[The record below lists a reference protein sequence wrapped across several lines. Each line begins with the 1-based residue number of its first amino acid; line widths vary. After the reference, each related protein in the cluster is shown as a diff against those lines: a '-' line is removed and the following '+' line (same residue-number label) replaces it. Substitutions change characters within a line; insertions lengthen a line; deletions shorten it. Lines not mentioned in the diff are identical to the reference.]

1 MQKRTNPLALKGDA
15 KSESDIRQ
23 EQVERE
29 AAPAKATPKKTV
41 EDKPQ
46 RQSSASSA
54 PRRNEGATTSR
65 IQKASDFSA
74 AKSVTVKSES
84 TITYTATGSGVVA
97 TRNPMAV
104 VEPEPADTWLDDTL
118 TDELL
123 EDEAVAE
130 KIAAEEEN
138 DVEAE
143 ESVALDA
150 PTADD
155 VIEDEEPF
163 PTLHD
168 FELAARFSLRGRNSR
183 KLVVGKVSRDVC
195 RLAQLLHPDEK
206 LSTIIENALMTRI
219 FLENP
224 EAFDAMA
231 AVIEENGGRIKC

>member
-23 EQVERE
+23 EQPAYE
-29 AAPAKATPKKTV
+29 AAPAKVAPKKTV
-41 EDKPQ
+41 EDKLQ
-46 RQSSASSA
+46 REHTASTA
-54 PRRNEGATTSR
+54 PRQTTPVTTSR
-65 IQKASDFSA
+65 LQKASDFSA
-74 AKSVTVKSES
+74 TKSVAVKSES
-84 TITYTATGSGVVA
+84 TITYMASGSGVIA
-97 TRNPMAV
+97 TRNMAAV
-104 VEPEPADTWLDDTL
+104 VEPEPADEWLDNTI
-118 TDELL
+118 TDEIL
-123 EDEAVAE
+123 EDELAQQETTDEMLEVETEQTTAV
-130 KIAAEEEN
+130 
-138 DVEAE
+138 DVPPASE
-143 ESVALDA
+143 
-150 PTADD
+150 

-163 PTLHD
+163 PTLQD

>member
-15 KSESDIRQ
+15 KSESEIRE
-23 EQVERE
+23 EQPIRE
-29 AAPAKATPKKTV
+29 SAPANVAPKKTV
-41 EDKPQ
+41 ENKPQ
-46 RQSSASSA
+46 RELTVSSA
-54 PRRNEGATTSR
+54 PRQNAPVTTSR

-74 AKSVTVKSES
+74 NKGIAVKSES
-84 TITYTATGSGVVA
+84 TITYTASGSGVVA
-97 TRNPMAV
+97 TRNVAAV
-104 VEPEPADTWLDDTL
+104 VEPEPTDEWIDKAL
-118 TDELL
+118 TDEVL
-123 EDEAVAE
+123 EDEIITDEVATQE
-130 KIAAEEEN
+130 ASSVELDESTAI
-138 DVEAE
+138 DVPPASE
-143 ESVALDA
+143 
-150 PTADD
+150 

-168 FELAARFSLRGRNSR
+168 FELAARFSLRGKNSR
-183 KLVVGKVSRDVC
+183 RMVMGMVSRDVC

>member
-23 EQVERE
+23 EQATRE
-29 AAPAKATPKKTV
+29 AAPAKVAPKKTA

-46 RQSSASSA
+46 RESSASSA
-54 PRRNEGATTSR
+54 PRQNTPATTSR
-65 IQKASDFSA
+65 IQRASDFSA
-74 AKSVTVKSES
+74 AKSVTVKSDS
-84 TITYTATGSGVVA
+84 TITYTASGSGVVA
-97 TRNPMAV
+97 TRNPIAV
-104 VEPEPADTWLDDTL
+104 VEPEPADEWLDDTL
-118 TDELL
+118 TDETL
-123 EDEAVAE
+123 EDEAAGDE
-130 KIAAEEEN
+130 IAADEEG
-138 DVEAE
+138 EAE
-143 ESVALDA
+143 AADTAVDVPVADE
-150 PTADD
+150 